1 MTTTD
6 TATANVPAPR
16 LQRVIRLR
24 DLPDFVGLRRTAIE
38 GMIAEGKFP
47 KPIRLSERSM
57 AWVESDLI
65 AWQQERIAERD
76 GVVTNG
82 REAADDKNPR
92 R

>member
-1 MTTTD
+1 MPDTD
-6 TATANVPAPR
+6 TAAAPR

-38 GMIAEGKFP
+38 GLIAAGKFP

-57 AWVESDLI
+57 AWVENDLI
-65 AWQQERIAERD
+65 AWQQARIAERD
-76 GVVTNG
+76 GVDNSG
-82 REAADDKNPR
+82 REAADDKSPR